1 MWNSQN
7 GCVSIATN
15 NTERLNI
22 SSAGVV
28 SATANVIGGNLLTG
42 GLVSATGNV
51 TGGNILTTGLFSVT
65 GNVTANNGIFTN
77 IVNVASHTGAVV
89 SVTGNVTANNG
100 MFTNIVNVA
109 SHTGAVVSVT
119 GNVTGGN
126 LLATGTAATD
136 TTGLT
141 LSGTTTGYNRIA
153 ITNTSASLYAGITS
167 STNGGGPTG
176 TTTND
181 GYVFTNNATGL
192 ALGVNGSMIG
202 RFSSTGL
209 AVTGTLSATGVVS
222 GQNFSSGNAGF
233 SVGPAADS
241 YQTGIQIF
249 GSGGGGSA
257 YQVFTLANNTT
268 VTTVSTTG
276 LAVTGIISASGNIT
290 GGNLLTGGSI
300 NSTGSGTQSL
310 TVTSTATAAY
320 VQTTGNNTVN
330 ARLQSNASTA
340 SVGTLSNHAFI
351 IQTNSNNA
359 ATFDTGGNLSVVG
372 DVIGYASSDKK
383 FKTNI
388 RPIPNALS
396 VVEHIGG
403 KLFDWTDEY
412 MESVGQADG
421 YFRQKE
427 DFGIVAQDVQK
438 VFPLAVRTRPDG
450 SLAVDYVKL
459 SALAFASIAEL
470 SAKLKD
476 LEGKINDL
484 TSHT

>member
-1 MWNSQN
+1 MQYNAS
-7 GCVSIATN
+7 TK
-15 NTERLNI
+15 EI
-22 SSAGVV
+22 SYDS
-28 SATANVIGGNLLTG
+28 
-42 GLVSATGNV
+42 
-51 TGGNILTTGLFSVT
+51 
-65 GNVTANNGIFTN
+65 
-77 IVNVASHTGAVV
+77 
-89 SVTGNVTANNG
+89 
-100 MFTNIVNVA
+100 
-109 SHTGAVVSVT
+109 
-119 GNVTGGN
+119 
-126 LLATGTAATD
+126 
-136 TTGLT
+136 T
-141 LSGTTTGYNRIA
+141 LS
-153 ITNTSASLYAGITS
+153 
-167 STNGGGPTG
+167 
-176 TTTND
+176 
-181 GYVFTNNATGL
+181 L
-192 ALGVNGSMIG
+192 A
-202 RFSSTGL
+202 
-209 AVTGTLSATGVVS
+209 
-222 GQNFSSGNAGF
+222 
-233 SVGPAADS
+233 
-241 YQTGIQIF
+241 
-249 GSGGGGSA
+249 
-257 YQVFTLANNTT
+257 
-268 VTTVSTTG
+268 
-276 LAVTGIISASGNIT
+276 GNIT

-340 SVGTLSNHAFI
+340 SVGTISNHLFI
-351 IQTNSNNA
+351 IQTNATNAVTIDTSQNVGIGVTPTAIQSGYKAIQIGATVGGGIVSAGTDTYFTNNFYVTGGTWYTGSTGYGSYYNQTAGAHTWSISTTAGA
-359 ATFDTGGNLSVVG
+359 AGAKSLSTQMTLDAGGNLSVVG

-396 VVEHIGG
+396 AVEYIGG

-412 MESVGQADG
+412 MESVGQEDG

-484 TSHT
+484 TSRT